1 MPTYHV
7 PYYAALASVENRAP
21 DVTYITDNDKREWR
35 WSGSAG
41 TQMGWQEVPLRRMP
55 AQEKVSPPAE
65 EVSPQAAPAPGTAV
79 AGTTTIDALFTT
91 MFATRS
97 GDLGAATYVW
107 ATPTAI
113 IGTFPAGTSSTAVN
127 GSRMYCRFEA
137 GAPYPSSIRP

>member
-7 PYYAALASVENRAP
+7 PNWGGLAVVENRAP
-21 DVTYITDNDKREWR
+21 GVTYITDDDKREWR
-35 WSGSAG
+35 WGGSA
-41 TQMGWQEVPLRRMP
+41 WQEVKRVPVP
-55 AQEKVSPPAE
+55 KTPEKAVPPADAI
-65 EVSPQAAPAPGTAV
+65 SPQAAPAPGTAV

>member
-7 PYYAALASVENRAP
+7 PYHAALSDVENRAS

-35 WSGSAG
+35 WSGSR
-41 TQMGWQEVPLRRMP
+41 WQEVKR
-55 AQEKVSPPAE
+55 VSVPETPPVD
-65 EVSPQAAPAPGTAV
+65 EVTPQAAPAPGTAV

-107 ATPTAI
+107 ATPNAI
-113 IGTFPAGTSSTAVN
+113 IGTFPAGTTPTAVN

>member
-1 MPTYHV
+1 MNNTGTTQAQESSEPKPGSPGTYYGELS
-7 PYYAALASVENRAP
+7 PLGG
-21 DVTYITDNDKREWR
+21 WR
-35 WSGSAG
+35 WEG
-41 TQMGWQEVPLRRMP
+41 TGTPSDDWL
-55 AQEKVSPPAE
+55 

-113 IGTFPAGTSSTAVN
+113 IGTFPAGTTPTAVN